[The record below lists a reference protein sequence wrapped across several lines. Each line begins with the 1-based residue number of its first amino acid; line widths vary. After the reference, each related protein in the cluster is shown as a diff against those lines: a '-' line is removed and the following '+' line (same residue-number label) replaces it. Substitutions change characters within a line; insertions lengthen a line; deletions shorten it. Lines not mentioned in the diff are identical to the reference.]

1 MHKEKAIAGDGS
13 PRPSGDWDGQV
24 AGCEKVKCAHK
35 SKVNHG
41 PLRSH
46 GSSLPSPVTRSTLK
60 TAGNPRDP
68 GGQARLRPACSLPNQ
83 PPTHSCGGKSEF
95 KTLRLPLSYPQFES
109 SQEPF
114 QQRKAAQHT

>member
-1 MHKEKAIAGDGS
+1 MYKEKAIAGDGS

-41 PLRSH
+41 PLLSH

-60 TAGNPRDP
+60 TAGNPPRP
-68 GGQARLRPACSLPNQ
+68 GG
-83 PPTHSCGGKSEF
+83 
-95 KTLRLPLSYPQFES
+95 S
-109 SQEPF
+109 SQAPPCVFPSEPAPDS
-114 QQRKAAQHT
+114 QLWRQIRV